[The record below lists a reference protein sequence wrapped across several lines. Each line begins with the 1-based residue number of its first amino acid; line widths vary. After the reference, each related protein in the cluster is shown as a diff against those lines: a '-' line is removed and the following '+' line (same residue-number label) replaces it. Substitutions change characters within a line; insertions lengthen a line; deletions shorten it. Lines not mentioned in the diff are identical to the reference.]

1 MRTPQKTAWR
11 SNTIAEE
18 PEEGDEEA
26 SGSGAR
32 PQALSASACQQVRR
46 PPQRHPCMLGS
57 GIPPCQGLMLCMLQ
71 SVSGP
76 TPCGH
81 DASSPLYSEALAGL
95 LESRTSLQALTKL
108 LWDVW
113 QKAE

>member
-46 PPQRHPCMLGS
+46 PPR
-57 GIPPCQGLMLCMLQ
+57 PPL
-71 SVSGP
+71 
-76 TPCGH
+76 H
-81 DASSPLYSEALAGL
+81 AGL
-95 LESRTSLQALTKL
+95 WDPALPGAYAVHASVG
-108 LWDVW
+108 VW
-113 QKAE
+113 THALRS